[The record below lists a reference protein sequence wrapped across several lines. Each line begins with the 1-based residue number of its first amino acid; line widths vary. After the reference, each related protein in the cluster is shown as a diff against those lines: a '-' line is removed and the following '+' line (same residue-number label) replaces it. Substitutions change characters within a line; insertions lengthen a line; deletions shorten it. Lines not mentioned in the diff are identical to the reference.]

1 MTIYS
6 FVANSILLGIG
17 LAMDAF
23 SVSIAN
29 GLHDPK
35 MKDENKIKIAGTF
48 AFFQFLMPMLGWMFV
63 HFVLESFTQF
73 KICIPWIALAML
85 LYIGGKMIYEAIT
98 GDDYE
103 DDSVDAPLTKGDQNE
118 GEKIHKTT
126 MNKAADKV
134 VLSNQELIIQGIATS
149 IDALSVGFTIA
160 DYKIFMAFLCAIIIA
175 FVTFIICIIGLKI
188 GAGVGMRMAGK
199 ASVMG
204 GVILIIIGIEI
215 FVKGIIL

>member
-23 SVSIAN
+23 SVSMAN

-35 MKDENKIKIAGTF
+35 MKEKIKIKIAGTF

-98 GDDYE
+98 GDECE
-103 DDSVDAPLTKGDQNE
+103 DDSVDAPLTKGDKND
-118 GEKIHKTT
+118 GEKTHNTT
-126 MNKAADKV
+126 MNNHKDKV
-134 VLSNQELIIQGIATS
+134 VLSNHELVIQGIATS

-199 ASVMG
+199 ASLLG

>member
-1 MTIYS
+1 
-6 FVANSILLGIG
+6 
-17 LAMDAF
+17 MDAF
-23 SVSIAN
+23 SVSMAN

-35 MKDENKIKIAGTF
+35 MKEKIKIKIAGTF

-98 GDDYE
+98 GDECE
-103 DDSVDAPLTKGDQNE
+103 DDSVDAPLTKGDKND
-118 GEKIHKTT
+118 GEKTHNTT
-126 MNKAADKV
+126 MNNHKDKV
-134 VLSNQELIIQGIATS
+134 VLSNHELVIQGIATS

-199 ASVMG
+199 ASLLG

>member
-48 AFFQFLMPMLGWMFV
+48 ACFQFLMPMLGWMFV
-63 HFVLESFTQF
+63 HFVLESFEKFQ
-73 KICIPWIALAML
+73 ICIPWIAIALL

-98 GDDYE
+98 DAGCNDYSSISSDNENEENASAGRNSEVE
-103 DDSVDAPLTKGDQNE
+103 DSDN
-118 GEKIHKTT
+118 KIAISRH
-126 MNKAADKV
+126 
-134 VLSNQELIIQGIATS
+134 ELLIQGIATS

-160 DYKIFMAFLCAIIIA
+160 DYKVHMAFICSVIIA
-175 FVTFIICIIGLKI
+175 LVTFLICEVGLKI
-188 GAGVGMRMAGK
+188 GIKVGTKLAKK
-199 ASVMG
+199 ASVLG
-204 GVILIIIGIEI
+204 GLILIFIGIEI
-215 FVKGIIL
+215 FVKGVIL

>member
-48 AFFQFLMPMLGWMFV
+48 AFFQFLMPML
-63 HFVLESFTQF
+63 VLESFEKFQ
-73 KICIPWIALAML
+73 ICIPWIAIALL

-98 GDDYE
+98 DAGCNDYSSISSDNENEENASAGRNSEVE
-103 DDSVDAPLTKGDQNE
+103 DSDN
-118 GEKIHKTT
+118 KIAISRH
-126 MNKAADKV
+126 
-134 VLSNQELIIQGIATS
+134 ELLIQGIATS
-149 IDALSVGFTIA
+149 IDALSVGFIIA
-160 DYKIFMAFLCAIIIA
+160 DYKVHMAFICSVIIA
-175 FVTFIICIIGLKI
+175 LVTFLICEVGLKI
-188 GAGVGMRMAGK
+188 GIKVGTKLAKK
-199 ASVMG
+199 ASVLG
-204 GVILIIIGIEI
+204 GLILIFIGIEI
-215 FVKGIIL
+215 FVKGVIL